1 MAPPTRGA
9 TVSAAD
15 PIHAVVERWHAVLRG
30 GMAGLEDILHEDCT
44 FLSPIVFT
52 PQRGRDVTMLYLR
65 AAGSTL
71 AVPPS
76 SDGEEVGGDGGDAAP
91 RPENPFRYVKQV
103 LDGHHAVLEFETEV
117 DGISVNGVDI
127 ITCDDD
133 GLIVEFK
140 VMIRPLQAVNKV
152 HAQMKEMLERMQAAG

>member
-1 MAPPTRGA
+1 M
-9 TVSAAD
+9 SADD
-15 PIHAVVERWHAVLRG
+15 PITSTIDRWHAVLRG
-30 GMAGLEDILHEDCT
+30 GLEGLEDLLHEDCT

-52 PQRGRDVTMLYLR
+52 PQRGRDITMLYLR
-65 AAGSTL
+65 AAGNTL
-71 AVPPS
+71 TVPPGEGDGAS
-76 SDGEEVGGDGGDAAP
+76 GGGADDGEP
-91 RPENPFRYVKQV
+91 RRENPFRYVKQV

-133 GLIVEFK
+133 GRIVEFK

-152 HAQMKEMLERMQAAG
+152 HEQMKAMLERMQSAG

>member
-1 MAPPTRGA
+1 MAA
-9 TVSAAD
+9 ED
-15 PIHAVVERWHAVLRG
+15 PIHSVIRRWHDVLRG
-30 GMAGLEDILHEDCT
+30 GMSDLEDLLHPDCT

-52 PQRGRDVTMLYLR
+52 PQRGREITMMYLQ

-71 AVPPS
+71 AAPKPKE
-76 SDGEEVGGDGGDAAP
+76 DGAPGEEESSFG
-91 RPENPFRYVKQV
+91 YVKEI
-103 LDGHHAVLEFETEV
+103 LDGHHAVLEFQTEV

-133 GLIVEFK
+133 GRIVEFK

-152 HAQMKEMLERMQAAG
+152 HEQMKAMLERMQSAS